1 MWKRIALCLL
11 LVPLIT
17 KCQIIN
23 RSPHFVPG
31 SGDMSRFSLSENTAV
46 GSPVYQLRG
55 KIYANHIFFNKN
67 TFVYK
72 ILVLLHKLLY
82 CNWTNCCDKD
92 KLVLIRILI
101 YILHWKNFVADHLN
115 FKVFNLVKIIVKHFF

>member
-1 MWKRIALCLL
+1 MWKNIIFYLV
-11 LVPLIT
+11 LVPLLT

-55 KIYANHIFFNKN
+55 RICMQNTNFVQAFHSLHIFFTLNQ
-67 TFVYK
+67 
-72 ILVLLHKLLY
+72 LLRL
-82 CNWTNCCDKD
+82 T
-92 KLVLIRILI
+92 
-101 YILHWKNFVADHLN
+101 
-115 FKVFNLVKIIVKHFF
+115 KIIEYC